1 MIRIGTTSFAAHND
15 MARRRLVVC
24 VAALG
29 TATAVQQARY
39 GLPGPAP
46 SALAEGRRLT
56 DDSATQPTIA
66 EEAYYSVADDADLL
80 TNVRAAPG
88 LLQRRGLRDQ
98 RVYTEAQE
106 KRCQRKRKRDA
117 KEIKA
122 TLGVFG
128 CLFGLFLMCF
138 MFSLQQSSFSTDTC
152 GRTDESNEA
161 DSPTA
166 CFCGF
171 ALLFLAV
178 IIVVGC
184 FRPETCKRIDSTMS
198 PGSDGF
204 AERGLP
210 VVQACDIEMSN
221 LTSSPSNTTNHGW
234 GTEWCFGTLND
245 TVGCTAS
252 PSECWET
259 CADAHDDLVAIDWWS
274 NEGGACYCQN
284 DCQCMKTSAT
294 TNATYGY
301 IITRNSVG
309 ALPEECGTLNSNLSN
324 GKRWGSIRFWGIL
337 APLLVFG
344 FCCCNIFAS
353 KFKPGRPFSGLSQDE
368 LDAKLR
374 RAYAARKLAV
384 RTGSDTAVAIRDIR
398 ICLYECNQRAEAEW
412 WLSHGP

>member
-88 LLQRRGLRDQ
+88 LLRRRGLRDQ

-161 DSPTA
+161 DRPTA
-166 CFCGF
+166 WFCGF
-171 ALLFLAV
+171 ALLLLV
-178 IIVVGC
+178 LIIVVGC

-259 CADAHDDLVAIDWWS
+259 CADAHDDLVAIDWWT

-309 ALPEECGTLNSNLSN
+309 ALPEDCGTLNSNLSN

-353 KFKPGRPFSGLSQDE
+353 KFKPGRPFSGLSQGE
-368 LDAKLR
+368 LDAKM
-374 RAYAARKLAV
+374 RK
-384 RTGSDTAVAIRDIR
+384 AVAIRDIR
-398 ICLYECNQRAEAEW
+398 ICQHEYNKRAEAAW
-412 WLSHGP
+412 WLQHGP

>member
-46 SALAEGRRLT
+46 SALDEGRRLT

-88 LLQRRGLRDQ
+88 LLRRRGLRDQ

-128 CLFGLFLMCF
+128 CLFGLFFICF
-138 MFSLQQSSFSTDTC
+138 MFSLQQSSLKFSTDRLLLIR
-152 GRTDESNEA
+152 RTDESNEA
-161 DSPTA
+161 DRPTA
-166 CFCGF
+166 WFCGF
-171 ALLFLAV
+171 ALLLLV
-178 IIVVGC
+178 LIIVVGC

-259 CADAHDDLVAIDWWS
+259 CADAHDDLVAIDWWT

-353 KFKPGRPFSGLSQDE
+353 KFKPGRPFSGLSPGE
-368 LDAKLR
+368 LDAKM
-374 RAYAARKLAV
+374 RK
-384 RTGSDTAVAIRDIR
+384 AVANRDIR
-398 ICLYECNQRAEAEW
+398 ICQHEYNKRADAAW
-412 WLSHGP
+412 RLQHGP